1 MDDPRASPR
10 LFINKS
16 FQRQNIDGFADRS
29 LRHAEF
35 LGPLALHD
43 AHASGQCALYDLW
56 PKVLI
61 KILECN
67 IKNYSIYLKD
77 GILFGYFEYHGS
89 DFNNDMEKMAAHVKT
104 QEWWALME
112 PMQEPLSTRK
122 PGEWWAEM

>member
-1 MDDPRASPR
+1 MKRFGMMIKLRPGC
-10 LFINKS
+10 
-16 FQRQNIDGFADRS
+16 DGEYKRY
-29 LRHAEF
+29 HA
-35 LGPLALHD
+35 AV
-43 AHASGQCALYDLW
+43 W
-56 PKVLI
+56 PEVLI

-104 QEWWALME
+104 QEWWTVME

-122 PGEWWAEM
+122 EGEWWAEMEEVFHLE